1 MNDMKDN
8 MNDLSCHEKE
18 NQMRLN
24 VYDVYDFIF
33 GRDSYSLAFD
43 NEMHGFFAFAVLAED
58 MLTFSN
64 GLTI

>member
-1 MNDMKDN
+1 MNDMNDN
-8 MNDLSCHEKE
+8 MKDLSCHQKE

-43 NEMHGFFAFAVLAED
+43 NEMAFLLLLCLLRICLPS
-58 MLTFSN
+58 LT
-64 GLTI
+64 G